1 MGCIQSTP
9 QQQEDDLS
17 VTKRV
22 MGGRRGIDKSER
34 IHSKSER
41 DKIAAKRSK
50 ALAQAA
56 DNAKTPPKLDDAGH
70 LVAEEVVKR
79 ISGSV
84 QTKEAI
90 LGDVKSGNCEDLI
103 HVRYAALT
111 QRGYYPDDPHKENQ
125 DDYFI
130 CGSKFGAGEGD
141 AFFAVF
147 DGHGDKGHD
156 CARFAKDR
164 LPSILSANIKKERAA
179 LNARK
184 IKLMTEN
191 KEEKPKN
198 AFHPSNWPYLDE
210 KQYEN
215 ACRKAHIQCN
225 NEMHDDKK
233 VKDFLSGTTAIS
245 VGFHAGRMTVSN
257 VGDSRAILGYRV
269 GGVNFDG
276 LSPAEEEKKE
286 ICVEGEDELVNAEGV
301 KYEPGSIV
309 AIPLSDDQT
318 PYRKDER
325 ERLQKA
331 GARIRTIDQLEGLR
345 AVDDAIDD
353 FNLGVDIDEEG
364 DMPRVYCQDHDYP
377 GTAFSRSLG
386 DSIAEDIGVNGEPEI
401 LTKKV
406 TKGDEILVIASD
418 GVFEFLTNQRMINIC
433 AACDDPLHACTKLLE
448 ASYEQWLNYELRT
461 DDITC
466 IVLFMKSEKADDIVE
481 VTRILNKAKSGPK
494 SPPKKTTSFPSTRSL
509 ESFET

>member
-1 MGCIQSTP
+1 MGCTQST
-9 QQQEDDLS
+9 QVHKDDLS
-17 VTKRV
+17 VTERV

-34 IHSKSER
+34 IHSRSE
-41 DKIAAKRSK
+41 KEKVAAKRSA

-56 DNAKTPPKLDDAGH
+56 ENNADKTPPKLTDTGH

-79 ISGSV
+79 IKGSV
-84 QTKEAI
+84 ESKETI
-90 LGDVKSGNCEDLI
+90 LGDVKSDNGEDLI

-130 CGSKFGAGEGD
+130 CGSKFGAGDGD

-156 CARFAKDR
+156 CARFAKSR
-164 LPSILSANIKKERAA
+164 LPSILAAKIKKQRAA
-179 LNARK
+179 LNAKK
-184 IKLMTEN
+184 IKEMTE
-191 KEEKPKN
+191 KKQEKPKN

-210 KQYEN
+210 KQYE
-215 ACRKAHIQCN
+215 AVCKEAHIQCN
-225 NEMHDDKK
+225 KEMHDAKE

-245 VGFHAGRMTVSN
+245 VGFHAGRITVSN
-257 VGDSRAILGYRV
+257 VGDSRAVLGYRV
-269 GGVNFDG
+269 GSDDLQG
-276 LSPAEEEKKE
+276 SPAEEEKKE
-286 ICVEGEDELVNAEGV
+286 ISSEGESEFVDAIGV
-301 KYEPGSIV
+301 KYEPGSMI

-325 ERLQKA
+325 RRLEKA
-331 GARIRTIDQLEGLR
+331 GARILTIDQLEGR
-345 AVDDAIDD
+345 KPIQEDVDDL
-353 FNLGVDIDEEG
+353 NLGVDIDTDG
-364 DMPRVYCQDHDYP
+364 DMPRVYLKEHNYP

-386 DSIAEDIGVNGEPEI
+386 DNVAEGVGVNGVPEM

-418 GVFEFLTNQRMINIC
+418 GVFEFLTNQRMIDIC
-433 AACDDPLHACTKLLE
+433 AECEDPLHACTKLLE

-461 DDITC
+461 DDITV
-466 IVLFMKSEKADDIVE
+466 IVLFLKSGKADDVEE
-481 VTRILNKAKSGPK
+481 VTRILNQSRPSLPLKSMA
-494 SPPKKTTSFPSTRSL
+494 SSSTHQL
-509 ESFET
+509 ET

>member
-1 MGCIQSTP
+1 M
-9 QQQEDDLS
+9 
-17 VTKRV
+17 
-22 MGGRRGIDKSER
+22 SE
-34 IHSKSER
+34 KE
-41 DKIAAKRSK
+41 KVAAKRSK

-56 DNAKTPPKLDDAGH
+56 DKEKSPPKLNAAGH

-79 ISGSV
+79 RMGSV
-84 QTKEAI
+84 ETKEII
-90 LGDVKSGNCEDLI
+90 LGDAKSGNDEDLI

-111 QRGYYPDDPHKENQ
+111 QRGYYPDDPYKENQ

-130 CGSKFGAGEGD
+130 SVSKFGAGEGD

-156 CARFAKDR
+156 CSRFAKDK
-164 LPSILSANIKKERAA
+164 LPAILAAKIKKKRAA
-179 LNARK
+179 LNAKK
-184 IKLMTEN
+184 IKAMAEN
-191 KEEKPKN
+191 NQEKPKN
-198 AFHPSNWPYLDE
+198 AFHPSSWPHLDE
-210 KQYEN
+210 KQYESV
-215 ACRKAHIQCN
+215 CRQAHIQCN
-225 NEMHDDKK
+225 KEMHDDKK
-233 VKDFLSGTTAIS
+233 IKDFLSGTTAIS

-269 GGVNFDG
+269 GTVDFGES
-276 LSPAEEEKKE
+276 SPAEEEKKE
-286 ICVEGEDELVNAEGV
+286 ISAEANDNLVDAEGV

-309 AIPLSDDQT
+309 SIPLSDDQT

-325 ERLQKA
+325 ERLHKA
-331 GARIRTIDQLEGLR
+331 GARIRTIDQLEGR
-345 AVDDAIDD
+345 KPVEENFDD
-353 FNLGVDIDEEG
+353 FNFGVDIDEEG
-364 DMPRVYCQDHDYP
+364 DMPRVYCQDHNYP

-406 TKGDEILVIASD
+406 SKGDEILVIASD
-418 GVFEFLTNQRMINIC
+418 GVFEFLTNQRMIDIC

-466 IVLFMKSEKADDIVE
+466 IVLFMQSGKADDVAE
-481 VTRILNKAKSGPK
+481 VTRILNKAQSGPK
-494 SPPKKTTSFPSTRSL
+494 SAVTKTTSFPSTRAL
-509 ESFET
+509 ET

>member
-276 LSPAEEEKKE
+276 LSPAEEEKKKY
-286 ICVEGEDELVNAEGV
+286 VLRV
-301 KYEPGSIV
+301 KMS
-309 AIPLSDDQT
+309 
-318 PYRKDER
+318 
-325 ERLQKA
+325 
-331 GARIRTIDQLEGLR
+331 
-345 AVDDAIDD
+345 
-353 FNLGVDIDEEG
+353 
-364 DMPRVYCQDHDYP
+364 
-377 GTAFSRSLG
+377 
-386 DSIAEDIGVNGEPEI
+386 
-401 LTKKV
+401 
-406 TKGDEILVIASD
+406 
-418 GVFEFLTNQRMINIC
+418 
-433 AACDDPLHACTKLLE
+433 
-448 ASYEQWLNYELRT
+448 W
-461 DDITC
+461 
-466 IVLFMKSEKADDIVE
+466 
-481 VTRILNKAKSGPK
+481 
-494 SPPKKTTSFPSTRSL
+494 
-509 ESFET
+509 